1 MNNEYVQC
9 ESKKCNLRRLVEKCT
24 FFVQLSWMVFFRYLL
39 KICNF
44 FDTPINLNSRFKSLN
59 LWIYLLLRTQLI
71 QSNAIKWSRK
81 FTFSISWVGFRF
93 LTLFLVVCLTTPPLP
108 AAAMIYIYFRKTFAF
123 KIHNFPSNECNKFL
137 FPSIE

>member
-108 AAAMIYIYFRKTFAF
+108 AQQWYIFILEKHLHLKFTTFPQTNA
-123 KIHNFPSNECNKFL
+123 INFFSQA
-137 FPSIE
+137 